1 MPSKAKIGGCKKRLR
16 KKKVSK
22 GLRRSIAKPYG
33 SKPSGIGAQRHQ

>member
-1 MPSKAKIGGCKKRLR
+1 MPKKVKIGGCSKRLR

-33 SKPSGIGAQRHQ
+33 RKPTSLGAHRQ